1 MGIVKKFGLFASRFW
16 PARLGPA
23 PMVWPL
29 KLGGVAKDKSLSESI
44 YRVFAPCLHCFL
56 LRTTARFLA
65 PGTETCVFRISSQK
79 VTALPGKAR
88 PVGFDAR
95 GLSISITAQSHRRF
109 GVAPTQTRRPSGT
122 KKVCRIYPKTANHR
136 CMSQQL
142 ASGASPPASASASST
157 KRGHSPPKE
166 SFCRTRSSGKKRVLY
181 SI

>member
-1 MGIVKKFGLFASRFW
+1 
-16 PARLGPA
+16 
-23 PMVWPL
+23 MVWPL

-122 KKVCRIYPKTANHR
+122 KKVCSFYAQNCESSVYVSAVGFWGIPTRFRLRLLDKKRPFPSKRKFLSYTFLWEKK
-136 CMSQQL
+136 
-142 ASGASPPASASASST
+142 GAILYINT
-157 KRGHSPPKE
+157 KRVSVNKH
-166 SFCRTRSSGKKRVLY
+166 FCQ
-181 SI
+181 